1 MNDYATSERRA
12 LVRSIRISPAIR
24 LWATISAKVR
34 RWQARKLETPYE
46 RMSAALRQ
54 ENDHV

>member
-12 LVRSIRISPAIR
+12 LVRSIRLSPVIR

-34 RWQARKLETPYE
+34 RWQASRVALPYE
-46 RMSAALRQ
+46 RMAAALRQ
-54 ENDHV
+54 ENAE